1 MLPRWLAFATLVIG
15 GMGDEGWG
23 MGVNSAF
30 KPHFSS
36 PIPHPSL
43 VTHAQPQQGTVDI
56 TVDVGPNVAH
66 VEERY
71 LLAPAA
77 APVSLRVLTRP
88 CTKIG
93 NLAVE
98 RAGSVLPVAESRA
111 GPWITFRDTTQGNG
125 DSLRLLVRYDV
136 QPAGAGVIPLVHLAS
151 AVTGNGSART
161 GPVNVLVRISD
172 TAARVAFPHM
182 TRDAP
187 NDWSASFVAVPSF
200 VEVAGLRAAP
210 CDEGGRVGGDN
221 VGLVWRFF
229 LLIGIMITWV
239 PLYLAWARRSSDRE
253 QT

>member
-1 MLPRWLAFATLVIG
+1 VLPRWLAFATLVIR

-23 MGVNSAF
+23 MRVNSAF

-36 PIPHPSL
+36 PTPHPLL

-111 GPWITFRDTTQGNG
+111 GPWLTFRDTTQGNG

-136 QPAGAGVIPLVHLAS
+136 QPAGAGVIPLVHLTS
-151 AVTGNGSART
+151 AVTRNGSARA
-161 GPVNVLVRISD
+161 GPVNVLVTISD

-187 NDWSASFVAVPSF
+187 NGWSAPFVAVPSF

-210 CDEGGRVGGDN
+210 CDEGRGVGGDN
-221 VGLVWRFF
+221 GGLVWRFF
-229 LLIGIMITWV
+229 LLVGIMITWV